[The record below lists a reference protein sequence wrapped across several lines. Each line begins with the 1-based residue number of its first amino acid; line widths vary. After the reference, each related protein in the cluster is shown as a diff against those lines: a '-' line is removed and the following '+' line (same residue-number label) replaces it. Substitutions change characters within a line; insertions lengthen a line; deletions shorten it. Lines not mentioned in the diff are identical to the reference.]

1 MRKKLQTEKKES
13 ELIFLDKLDLIIFD
27 FDGVLTNNLV
37 FLDQN
42 GNESVSCSR
51 ADGLA
56 FDVLRK
62 LGKPTYILSTEKN
75 TVVKAR
81 AKKLNVPVIQGV
93 SNKVEAIKEL
103 ADESHYNLNN
113 ILYVGNDLND
123 YLVMQLCG
131 YSVCPADS
139 HPKIKNISDICLNAN
154 GGNGVVRELLEE
166 VLNIDITKILY
177 GVSS

>member
-1 MRKKLQTEKKES
+1 MKIL
-13 ELIFLDKLDLIIFD
+13 LDNIDAFIFD

-37 FLDQN
+37 QMDEN
-42 GNESVSCSR
+42 GRESVSCSR

-62 LGKPTYILSTEKN
+62 LNKSVYILSTEKN
-75 TVVKAR
+75 LVVRAR
-81 AKKLNVPVIQGV
+81 AKKLNVPVVQGV
-93 SNKVEAIKEL
+93 SDKVKAIKEL
-103 ADESHYNLNN
+103 VDENHYNLKN

-131 YSVCPADS
+131 YSACPADS
-139 HPKIKNISDICLNAN
+139 HPKIKHIADICLNSN

-166 VLNIDITKILY
+166 VLKIDFIKILY
-177 GVSS
+177 